1 MQHVFSLEPV
11 DTRLRPAASTN
22 DMAECHKGHDHHRC
36 SAGCTQRH
44 GLHSSSCSPQSPAV
58 HAVLCF
64 ESDEGRSDSTL
75 TPTSAHKATR
85 TTDPGFD
92 QEDQAHKLQHWL
104 HLHHR
109 QEPGQAAEECASCVG
124 NSAFPCHAL
133 QKKKVEKRRL
143 LHFFTRCTFETL

>member
-1 MQHVFSLEPV
+1 MSQGPRPSPLFC
-11 DTRLRPAASTN
+11 RLYPAPWLALVQLLPT
-22 DMAECHKGHDHHRC
+22 K
-36 SAGCTQRH
+36 
-44 GLHSSSCSPQSPAV
+44 SCS
-58 HAVLCF
+58 AVLCF

-143 LHFFTRCTFETL
+143 LHFLQGALSLQFTAVQVAAILRS